1 MNVELKLNNVK
12 NSMYLPLHYGKAPHW
27 LLGRMKKLAKPIVA
41 LIIEEFGEK
50 EFFLRICDPIFFQS
64 FSNVLGFDW
73 NSSGTT
79 TVLTGV
85 LKSVLNTGDFDIR
98 IAGGKGNEGRKT
110 PEHIMKF
117 SPELGVENPRGLIAI
132 SKFAAK
138 VDNVAMQDGYGIY
151 HHTLIFSRKYWTVI
165 QQGLNT
171 KIRMARRYHW
181 GLETIPL
188 PKTFESESISDY
200 GTSETM
206 PESYSQSQFIP
217 KSDILSIREDIHSG
231 IAAERKEKEVV
242 NLVSD
247 KSNESRKNMVDIV
260 NDNCFKR
267 DYERLL
273 TITRY
278 KDGITVP
285 RRVNWK
291 AFERAY
297 DLQVKNFEQL
307 IMVEGLG
314 PGAMRAL
321 ALVSDLVYNL
331 EYDRQDPAK
340 YCFAVGGKD
349 GIPFPVDKKSY
360 DEVIDFMGDALR
372 QAKIGDFEKKEALR
386 KLAKVRCC

>member
-1 MNVELKLNNVK
+1 
-12 NSMYLPLHYGKAPHW
+12 MYLPLHYGKAPHW
-27 LLGRMKKLAKPIVA
+27 LLRRMKKLAKPIIT
-41 LIIEEFGEK
+41 LIIDEFGEK

-85 LKSVLNTGDFDIR
+85 LKSVLNNEEFEIR

-117 SPELGVENPRGLIAI
+117 ANELEVENAEELVAI

-138 VDNVAMQDGYGIY
+138 VDNAAIQDGYGIY
-151 HHTLIFSRKYWTVI
+151 HHTLIFSKKHWTVI
-165 QQGLNT
+165 QQGLNY

-181 GLETIPL
+181 GFETLPL
-188 PKTFESESISDY
+188 PKTLESESISDY
-200 GTSETM
+200 ETPEAM
-206 PESYSQSQFIP
+206 PESYSQSQLIP
-217 KSDILSIREDIHSG
+217 KSDILSIREDMHSG

-247 KSNESRKNMVDIV
+247 NSKESRENMVDIV

-297 DLQVKNFEQL
+297 ELQVKNFEQL
-307 IMVEGLG
+307 IMIEGLG

-360 DEVIDFMGDALR
+360 DEVIEFMGDAVR
-372 QAKIGDFEKKEALR
+372 QAEIGDFEKKEAFR
-386 KLAKVRCC
+386 RISRLAFTC